1 MVGKTRIP
9 ENNYLKESASLC
21 KLMFVNKAV
30 ISIAVVLVIVLGAGY
45 FVMNRGG
52 TAMQST
58 MPSQSATPMASTMPS
73 SSPTTGDEMK
83 SFTLEEVAKHATPT
97 DCWMIVDGIVYDV
110 SPYIAQ
116 QKHPGGAA
124 ILEGCGK
131 DATSIFKLRPQD
143 GKPHS
148 EGATNMLSK
157 FMIGQL
163 AK

>member
-1 MVGKTRIP
+1 MNKT
-9 ENNYLKESASLC
+9 
-21 KLMFVNKAV
+21 V
-30 ISIAVVLVIVLGAGY
+30 IFIVAFLVVLAGAG
-45 FVMNRGG
+45 FFIANRGG
-52 TAMQST
+52 GSMQTS
-58 MPSQSATPMASTMPS
+58 MNSSQSASPMATMTPQA
-73 SSPTTGDEMK
+73 SPTGDDMK
-83 SFTLEEVAKHATPT
+83 TFTLEEVAKHSTPN
-97 DCWMIVDGIVYDV
+97 DCWMVVDDMVYDV
-110 SPYIAQ
+110 TPYIAQ

-124 ILEGCGK
+124 ILDGCGK

>member
-1 MVGKTRIP
+1 MNKTAIFIVAF
-9 ENNYLKESASLC
+9 L
-21 KLMFVNKAV
+21 
-30 ISIAVVLVIVLGAGY
+30 VVLAGAG
-45 FVMNRGG
+45 FFIANRGG
-52 TAMQST
+52 GSMQTS
-58 MPSQSATPMASTMPS
+58 MNNSQSASPMATMTPQA
-73 SSPTTGDEMK
+73 SPTGDDMK
-83 SFTLEEVAKHATPT
+83 TFTLEEVAKHSTPN
-97 DCWMIVDGIVYDV
+97 DCWMVVDDIVYDV
-110 SPYIAQ
+110 TPYIAQ

-124 ILEGCGK
+124 ILDGCGK

>member
-1 MVGKTRIP
+1 
-9 ENNYLKESASLC
+9 
-21 KLMFVNKAV
+21 MFVNKTV
-30 ISIAVVLVIVLGAGY
+30 ISIIAVLVIVLGAGY
-45 FVMNRGG
+45 FVINRGTG
-52 TAMQST
+52 SMQTS
-58 MPSQSATPMASTMPS
+58 MNNAQSASPMATM
-73 SSPTTGDEMK
+73 TTQATPAGEEMK
-83 SFTLEEVAKHATPT
+83 TFTLEEVAKHSTPA
-97 DCWMIVDGIVYDV
+97 DCWMVVDGMVYDV

-124 ILEGCGK
+124 ILDGCGK

-163 AK
+163 AN